1 MTFVLCLECEI
12 VTLEWTVVV
21 FFIQEKLKVFEV
33 QSLMETSF
41 PVLVFPAIL

>member
-1 MTFVLCLECEI
+1 MTFLLCLECEI

-21 FFIQEKLKVFEV
+21 FIQEKLKVFEV